1 MAKPSLASR
10 RMNIVT
16 ERTRRGMSQEDLS
29 AALHVHTNSVVS
41 WESGRVM
48 PDGKHLL
55 ALSEFFDCDPAYLM
69 ERVGDKDA

>member
-1 MAKPSLASR
+1 
-10 RMNIVT
+10 
-16 ERTRRGMSQEDLS
+16 MSQEDLS